1 MCSMTC
7 SEIKVGLIGFGSVGK
22 QLYNTLL
29 ENNYQEENIYI
40 FADDLTPN
48 DKERRYRFN
57 DFKLDVFKNL
67 HFIPTLGYLSKN
79 LKYQIL
85 NYLIEKE
92 YNIFSFIHPTA
103 FVSRNAKIGKGVIIY
118 PLCNIDQGV
127 TIEDGTI
134 ILNSSI
140 IAHDTHVGKCTYIA
154 PGVCLSGFINV
165 GELSFIGTAATI
177 ANNVTVGRNSTI
189 AIGTCL
195 TKDIKEDSFVIGNPF
210 KHKENITL
218 Y

>member
-1 MCSMTC
+1 MIFNEMK
-7 SEIKVGLIGFGSVGK
+7 IGLIGFGSVGK

-29 ENNYQEENIYI
+29 ENNYSDDNIYI
-40 FADDLTPN
+40 FADDIEI
-48 DKERRYRFN
+48 DSKKRRYKFN
-57 DFKLDVFKNL
+57 DFKLDTFKNL

-79 LKYQIL
+79 LKFEIL

-103 FVSRNAKIGKGVIIY
+103 FVSKNAKIGKGVIIY

-127 TIEDGTI
+127 VIEDGTI
-134 ILNSSI
+134 ILNSAI
-140 IAHDTHVGKCTYIA
+140 IAHDTHIGKCTYIA
-154 PGVCLSGFINV
+154 PGVCLSGYIV
-165 GELSFIGTAATI
+165 IGELSFIGTSATI
-177 ANNVTVGRNSTI
+177 ANNITVGKNSTI

-195 TKDIKEDSFVIGNPF
+195 TKNIEEESFVIGNPF
-210 KHKENITL
+210 QHKKKIVL

>member
-1 MCSMTC
+1 MICN
-7 SEIKVGLIGFGSVGK
+7 EIKVGLIGFGSVGK

-92 YNIFSFIHPTA
+92 YNIFSFTHPTA